1 IWFLVAYICSV
12 PKVERFYLNY
22 CKPKLYITM
31 DVKLIVSVNG
41 KEEVIKLSHNPSER
55 KTKRER
61 FSFPDFAGKIASTYR
76 NGKYIY
82 IDVPEKDQ
90 VKDKKQVSRKTET
103 KKTETKEVSKSS
115 VSTEQIKSKL
125 FDDYIEGNIT
135 ARELKELSK
144 QI

>member
-1 IWFLVAYICSV
+1 M
-12 PKVERFYLNY
+12 KV
-22 CKPKLYITM
+22 KVI
-31 DVKLIVSVNG
+31 ISVNG
-41 KEEVIKLSHNPSER
+41 KEEKIHLVHNPSDR

-61 FSFPDFAGKIASTYR
+61 FSFPDFAGKLVSTYK
-76 NGKYIY
+76 NGKYLY

-103 KKTETKEVSKSS
+103 KKTETKEVSEI
-115 VSTEQIKSKL
+115 VSKETIKSKL